1 MATSYQLDS
10 ALGVVDGGV
19 SHPTK
24 RDLGLPRFI
33 DRILHASSRRVRFS
47 VESSLKDHDNFTRH
61 LNSLPSVEH
70 ARFNSWASCYVVV
83 FKSGQSI
90 DAINWLGS
98 LPRRSREIPFVP
110 EPVVVAQ
117 SSSSDVQV
125 SDEDDDRFVPTRIIL
140 PVCSLGLAIAAGPL
154 SLSPLVVGLF
164 IICSA
169 HLSFKRAWDG
179 LKKERKIN
187 VDFLDAL
194 AVLLHSLEGFLLGP
208 AMMITMIEGGEA
220 VRDATQRIAHSS
232 NTDLVSSLQSD
243 VRLLTDDG
251 EVIVSS
257 FDLTPGDRVS
267 FLPGDKIPIDGV
279 IESGE
284 ASLDVVKLTGESVPR
299 ISGPGDEIL
308 AGFIVLE
315 GHIVVTTS
323 AVGDDTRVGQITKMI
338 ESAPVFDT
346 RVGNFAA
353 SVANRFV
360 MPTLVLAGVSLLLS
374 AGNIAQAA
382 SLLMFDLGTGLR
394 VSVPTAIMA
403 ALTRAGSQGL
413 LIRSGRALEQLV
425 DVDVVVFDKTGTLT
439 EGHPSVVKFTV
450 FDNSG
455 QPMDTIPDSRLKELL
470 QLSTSLEQG
479 LNHPIAK
486 AIRDFAEDHQVDVI
500 DCDTW
505 DYRVGRG
512 VVAQV
517 NGQVVLLGNSKL
529 LHDEGIDLLTTP
541 SRPDLDVATPI
552 YLAVDGRLV
561 GIHYA
566 LDRVRP
572 DTPPMIAELHRRGI
586 EAHMLTGDIA
596 SVAHA
601 VAADIGL
608 QPHEVHADALPDQKA
623 ELVQKFTSAGK
634 KVVFVGD
641 GINDSAALAYADVS
655 VSFASGS
662 DLARE
667 TADVV
672 LTNDRVSDL
681 IVAQDL
687 ARHTFALVK
696 QNIGIVG
703 VPNLSALVIGTFLP
717 VSPIAAVFLNNG
729 SCLVAAGNAIRAL
742 GFKAKPLPELT
753 STTTETHTVVSESS
767 DVSELVVKTSSASKS
782 ARVVKESA
790 QSFDLDLAALSKRV
804 GLSYQKISARR
815 KRSDFTAW
823 ISEHDPEGRGWE
835 YSLDHNVYSSVVP
848 AA

>member
-1 MATSYQLDS
+1 MAASVQVS
-10 ALGVVDGGV
+10 QSFESIDGGAFRIEDG
-19 SHPTK
+19 K
-24 RDLGLPRFI
+24 AFKLPKFVERVI
-33 DRILHASSRRVRFS
+33 HASSRRIRFS
-47 VESSLKDHDNFTRH
+47 VDAEFKDFENFQRH
-61 LNSLPSVEH
+61 LQTLPSVENV
-70 ARFNSWASCYVVV
+70 RFNSWAYCFIVV
-83 FKSGQSI
+83 FKSDSAI
-90 DAINWLGS
+90 DISQWMGH
-98 LPRRSREIPFVP
+98 LPHRSKDIPQIP
-110 EPVVVAQ
+110 ELPQVVAA
-117 SSSSDVQV
+117 SSNGSA
-125 SDEDDDRFVPTRIIL
+125 DDDDEEFVPTRVIL
-140 PVCSLGLAIAAGPL
+140 PVCSLGLALLAGPL
-154 SLSPLVVGLF
+154 ALPPLAVGVF
-164 IICSA
+164 IIGAA
-169 HLSFKRAWDG
+169 HLSFRRAWDG
-179 LKKERKIN
+179 LKQEKKIN

-257 FDLTPGDRVS
+257 FDLKSGDRVV

-279 IESGE
+279 IETGE

-299 ISGPGDEIL
+299 MAVPGDEIL

-315 GHIVVTTS
+315 GNIVVTTS

-353 SVANRFV
+353 NIANRFV
-360 MPTLVLAGVSLLLS
+360 MPTLALAGVSLLLS

-382 SLLMFDLGTGLR
+382 SLLMFDLGSGLR

-403 ALTRAGSQGL
+403 ALTRASSQGL

-439 EGHPSVVKFTV
+439 EGHPSVVHLAV
-450 FDNSG
+450 YDQQAEVVES
-455 QPMDTIPDSRLKELL
+455 PSPELRQQL
-470 QLSTSLEQG
+470 LMLSTSLEQG

-486 AIRDFAEDHQVDVI
+486 AIRDLAEEEGIAAV
-500 DCDTW
+500 DCDEW

-512 VVAQV
+512 VVASI
-517 NGQVVLLGNSKL
+517 NGQSILLGNSKL
-529 LHDEGIDLLTTP
+529 LLEEGIEIP
-541 SRPDLDVATPI
+541 SSHGSAELDVATPI
-552 YLAVDGRLV
+552 FLAIDGRLAA
-561 GIHYA
+561 IHYA
-566 LDRVRP
+566 LDRIRP
-572 DTPPMIAELHRRGI
+572 DTCDMIAELHRRGI

-596 SVAHA
+596 PVAHA
-601 VAADIGL
+601 VASQIGL
-608 QPHEVHADALPDQKA
+608 SADEVHADALPDQKA
-623 ELVQKFTSAGK
+623 HLVQDFTSKGK

-672 LTNDRVSDL
+672 LTNDKVSDL

-703 VPNLSALVIGTFLP
+703 VPNLSALVIGTFFP

-742 GFKAKPLPELT
+742 GFKAKPLP
-753 STTTETHTVVSESS
+753 SASESVR
-767 DVSELVVKTSSASKS
+767 DVSPIRADDTVSVEAQADEASVQ
-782 ARVVKESA
+782 A
-790 QSFDLDLAALSKRV
+790 LDLAELSKRV

-815 KRSDFTAW
+815 KRRDFGSW
-823 ISEHDPEGRGWE
+823 IASHDPEGQVWTYCSE
-835 YSLDHNVYSSVVP
+835 SNSYTPV

>member
-1 MATSYQLDS
+1 MAASYQLTSGFDV
-10 ALGVVDGGV
+10 LQGGADEV
-19 SHPTK
+19 SEHAIK
-24 RDLGLPRFI
+24 GLPRFV
-33 DRILHASSRRVRFS
+33 DRILHASKRRLRFS
-47 VESSLKDHDNFTRH
+47 VESNFGDFDNFERH
-61 LNSLPSVEH
+61 LQSLHNV
-70 ARFNSWASCYVVV
+70 ARVRSNRWAHCYIVV
-83 FKSGQSI
+83 FKDDSPLDPLQWMS
-90 DAINWLGS
+90 S
-98 LPRRSREIPFVP
+98 LPQLSKDIPVIP
-110 EPVVVAQ
+110 ESAQ
-117 SSSSDVQV
+117 SPQSSAIEGIGE
-125 SDEDDDRFVPTRIIL
+125 DEEEKFVPTRIIL
-140 PVCSLGLAIAAGPL
+140 PVCSLGLAILAGPL
-154 SLSPLVVGLF
+154 SLPPLAIGAF
-164 IICSA
+164 IIGSA
-169 HLSFKRAWDG
+169 HLSFRRAWSG
-179 LKKERKIN
+179 LKNERKIN

-220 VRDATQRIAHSS
+220 VRDATQRIANSS

-243 VRLLTDDG
+243 VRLITDDG

-299 ISGPGDEIL
+299 MSGPGEEIL

-315 GHIVVTTS
+315 GSLIVTTT

-353 SVANRFV
+353 NIANRFV
-360 MPTLVLAGVSLLLS
+360 MPTLALAGISLLLS
-374 AGNIAQAA
+374 GGNIAQAA

-425 DVDVVVFDKTGTLT
+425 DVDVVIFDKTGTLT
-439 EGHPSVVKFTV
+439 EGHPSVVHFAI
-450 FDNSG
+450 FDTDGTLLETAS
-455 QPMDTIPDSRLKELL
+455 DARRKELL

-486 AIRDFAEDHQVDVI
+486 AIRDSAEQEQVEVI
-500 DCDTW
+500 ECESW

-512 VVAQV
+512 VVASIR
-517 NGQVVLLGNSKL
+517 GQQALLGNSKL
-529 LHDEGIDLLTTP
+529 LLEEGVVIP
-541 SRPDLDVATPI
+541 SIEERPDLAVATPI
-552 YLAVDGRLV
+552 YLAVDGVLV

-572 DTPPMIAELHRRGI
+572 DTPDLIAELHRRGI
-586 EAHMLTGDIA
+586 EAHMLTGDIGT
-596 SVAHA
+596 VAHA
-601 VAADIGL
+601 VAAEIGL
-608 QPHEVHADALPDQKA
+608 KPEEVHSDALPDQKA
-623 ELVQKFTSAGK
+623 ELVQHFTSKGK

-687 ARHTFALVK
+687 ARHTFGLVK

-742 GFKAKPLPELT
+742 GFKAKSLPSAQASSSQE
-753 STTTETHTVVSESS
+753 VVDVGVSESGQE
-767 DVSELVVKTSSASKS
+767 SEQT
-782 ARVVKESA
+782 
-790 QSFDLDLAALSKRV
+790 LDLSALAKRV
-804 GLSYQKISARR
+804 GVSYQKISARR
-815 KRSDFTAW
+815 RRSDFSTW
-823 ISEHDPEGRGWE
+823 ISEHDPDGHAWHYCSDR
-835 YSLDHNVYSSVVP
+835 NAFSVV

>member
-1 MATSYQLDS
+1 MAASYQLDAPS
-10 ALGVVDGGV
+10 AQLNLVDGHAPQ
-19 SHPTK
+19 SNA
-24 RDLGLPRFI
+24 RLPRFI
-33 DRILHASSRRVRFS
+33 DRILHASSRRLRFS
-47 VESSLKDHDNFTRH
+47 VLSTFKDSQNFERLLKTFEDVESVRYN
-61 LNSLPSVEH
+61 N
-70 ARFNSWASCYVVV
+70 WALCYVVTFTSEQRV
-83 FKSGQSI
+83 DIIQ
-90 DAINWLGS
+90 WLS
-98 LPRRSREIPFVP
+98 KLPQRSRDIPILP
-110 EPVVVAQ
+110 EVEKTLAATALENN
-117 SSSSDVQV
+117 S
-125 SDEDDDRFVPTRIIL
+125 EDDDEFVPSRIIL
-140 PVCSLGLAIAAGPL
+140 PVCSLGLAIFSGPL
-154 SLSPLVVGLF
+154 ALPPLAVGAF
-164 IICSA
+164 IIVSA

-179 LKKERKIN
+179 LKNERKIN

-243 VRLLTDDG
+243 VRLITDEG
-251 EVIVSS
+251 EKIVSS
-257 FDLTPGDRVS
+257 FDLNSGDRVI

-299 ISGPGDEIL
+299 HSSQGDEIL

-315 GHIVVTTS
+315 GNITVAVT
-323 AVGDDTRVGQITKMI
+323 AVGDETRVGQITKMI

-353 SVANRFV
+353 NIANRFV
-360 MPTLVLAGVSLLLS
+360 LPTLALAGISLLLS

-439 EGHPSVVKFTV
+439 EGHPSIVHLSV
-450 FDNSG
+450 FDDQGSLVEEPT
-455 QPMDTIPDSRLKELL
+455 QEQIHHLL

-486 AIRDFAEDHQVDVI
+486 AIRDFAEQNDAHVI

-512 VVAQV
+512 VCATV
-517 NGQVVLLGNSKL
+517 NGKQILLGNSKL
-529 LHDEGIDLLTTP
+529 LQEEAVTIPDVEHDPSLL
-541 SRPDLDVATPI
+541 VATPI
-552 YLAVDGRLV
+552 YLAVDGRLFA
-561 GIHYA
+561 IHHA
-566 LDRVRP
+566 LDQIRP
-572 DTPPMIAELHRRGI
+572 DTRDMIAELHRRGI
-586 EAHMLTGDIA
+586 EAHMLTGDI
-596 SVAHA
+596 SLVAHA
-601 VAADIGL
+601 VAQQIGL
-608 QPHEVHADALPDQKA
+608 RPEEVHSDALPDQKA
-623 ELVQKFTSAGK
+623 ELVQHFTSKGK

-667 TADVV
+667 TADIV

-742 GFKAKPLPELT
+742 GFKAKELPPAPI
-753 STTTETHTVVSESS
+753 SS
-767 DVSELVVKTSSASKS
+767 DVTSTSQPVEASQDQPKSVNTSDQPSTVMENGSLDEVLNLSA
-782 ARVVKESA
+782 
-790 QSFDLDLAALSKRV
+790 LAKRV
-804 GLSYQKISARR
+804 GISYQKIAARR
-815 KRSDFTAW
+815 RRSDFSSW
-823 ISEHDPEGRGWE
+823 ISQHDPDGHQWIYCSDRNAFCA
-835 YSLDHNVYSSVVP
+835 SAS
-848 AA
+848 

>member
-1 MATSYQLDS
+1 MAASYQLTSGFDV
-10 ALGVVDGGV
+10 LEGGAGEV
-19 SHPTK
+19 SGHAIK
-24 RDLGLPRFI
+24 GLPRFV
-33 DRILHASSRRVRFS
+33 DRILHASKRRLRFS
-47 VESSLKDHDNFTRH
+47 VESNFGDFDNFERH
-61 LNSLPSVEH
+61 LQSLQNV
-70 ARFNSWASCYVVV
+70 ARVRSNRWAHCYIVV
-83 FKSGQSI
+83 FKDDSPLDPLQWMS
-90 DAINWLGS
+90 S
-98 LPRRSREIPFVP
+98 LPQISKDIPVIP
-110 EPVVVAQ
+110 ESAQ
-117 SSSSDVQV
+117 SPQSSAIEGIGE
-125 SDEDDDRFVPTRIIL
+125 DEEEKFVPTRIIL
-140 PVCSLGLAIAAGPL
+140 PVCSLGLAILAGPL
-154 SLSPLVVGLF
+154 SLPPLAIGAF
-164 IICSA
+164 IIGSA
-169 HLSFKRAWDG
+169 HLSFRRAWSG
-179 LKKERKIN
+179 LKNERKIN

-220 VRDATQRIAHSS
+220 VRDATQRIANSS

-243 VRLLTDDG
+243 VRLITDDG

-257 FDLTPGDRVS
+257 FDLSPGDRVS

-299 ISGPGDEIL
+299 MSGPGEEIL

-315 GHIVVTTS
+315 GSLIVTTT

-353 SVANRFV
+353 NIANRFV
-360 MPTLVLAGVSLLLS
+360 MPTLALAGISLLLS
-374 AGNIAQAA
+374 GGNIAQAA

-425 DVDVVVFDKTGTLT
+425 DVDVVIFDKTGTLT
-439 EGHPSVVKFTV
+439 EGHPSVVHFAI
-450 FDNSG
+450 FDTDGS
-455 QPMDTIPDSRLKELL
+455 PLETASDARRKELL

-486 AIRDFAEDHQVDVI
+486 AIRDSAEQEQVEVI
-500 DCDTW
+500 ECESW

-512 VVAQV
+512 VVASIR
-517 NGQVVLLGNSKL
+517 GQQALLGNSKL
-529 LHDEGIDLLTTP
+529 LLEEGVVIP
-541 SRPDLDVATPI
+541 SIEERPDLAVATPI
-552 YLAVDGRLV
+552 YLAVDGVLV

-572 DTPPMIAELHRRGI
+572 DTPDLIAELHRRGI
-586 EAHMLTGDIA
+586 EAHMLTGDIGT
-596 SVAHA
+596 VAHA
-601 VAADIGL
+601 VAAEIGL
-608 QPHEVHADALPDQKA
+608 KPEEVHSDALPDQKA
-623 ELVQKFTSAGK
+623 ELVQHFTSKGK

-687 ARHTFALVK
+687 ARHTFGLVK

-742 GFKAKPLPELT
+742 GFKAKSLPSAQASASQE
-753 STTTETHTVVSESS
+753 VVDVGVSESGHE
-767 DVSELVVKTSSASKS
+767 SEQTLGLSA
-782 ARVVKESA
+782 
-790 QSFDLDLAALSKRV
+790 LAKRV
-804 GLSYQKISARR
+804 GVSYQKISARR
-815 KRSDFTAW
+815 RRSDFSTW
-823 ISEHDPEGRGWE
+823 ISEHDPDGHAWHYCSDR
-835 YSLDHNVYSSVVP
+835 NAFSVV

>member
-1 MATSYQLDS
+1 MATSYQLPSD
-10 ALGVVDGGV
+10 LEVLEGGV
-19 SHPTK
+19 SASNGHPK
-24 RDLGLPRFI
+24 KGLPRFV
-33 DRILHASSRRVRFS
+33 DRVLHASKRRLRFS
-47 VESSLKDHDNFTRH
+47 VESDFEDFDNFERH
-61 LNSLPSVEH
+61 LHSLPSVLH
-70 ARFNSWASCYVVV
+70 VRSNKWACCYVIV
-83 FKSGQSI
+83 FKEDSATDPLQ
-90 DAINWLGS
+90 WLLS
-98 LPRRSREIPFVP
+98 LPQLTSDIPFVP
-110 EPVVVAQ
+110 EAIK
-117 SSSSDVQV
+117 SSSS
-125 SDEDDDRFVPTRIIL
+125 SSTIEGIGEDDDEKFVPTRIIL
-140 PVCSLGLAIAAGPL
+140 PVCSLGLAILAGPL
-154 SLSPLVVGLF
+154 SLPPLAIGVF
-164 IICSA
+164 IIGSA
-169 HLSFKRAWDG
+169 HLSFRRAWSG
-179 LKKERKIN
+179 LKHEKKIN

-243 VRLLTDDG
+243 VRLITDEG

-257 FDLTPGDRVS
+257 FDLSPGDRVS

-279 IESGE
+279 IDSGE

-315 GHIVVTTS
+315 GNLVVTTT

-353 SVANRFV
+353 NIANRFV
-360 MPTLVLAGVSLLLS
+360 LPTLALAGVSLLLS

-403 ALTRAGSQGL
+403 ALARASSQGL

-425 DVDVVVFDKTGTLT
+425 DVDVVIFDKTGTLT
-439 EGHPSVVKFTV
+439 EGHPSVVHFAIFDTEGRPIQTV
-450 FDNSG
+450 SDA
-455 QPMDTIPDSRLKELL
+455 RRKELL

-486 AIRDFAEDHQVDVI
+486 AIRDSAEREEIDVI
-500 DCDTW
+500 PCDAW

-512 VVAQV
+512 VVASV
-517 NGQVVLLGNSKL
+517 NGQQALLGNSKL
-529 LHDEGIDLLTTP
+529 LLEEGVEIP
-541 SRPDLDVATPI
+541 SIEERPDLAVATPI
-552 YLAVDGRLV
+552 YLAVDGVLV
-561 GIHYA
+561 AIHYA

-572 DTPPMIAELHRRGI
+572 DTPDLIAELHRRGI
-586 EAHMLTGDIA
+586 EAHMLTGDIGT
-596 SVAHA
+596 VAHA
-601 VAADIGL
+601 VAEEIGL
-608 QPHEVHADALPDQKA
+608 KPEEVHSDALPDQKA
-623 ELVQKFTSAGK
+623 ELVQQFTSQGK

-703 VPNLSALVIGTFLP
+703 VPNLSALLIGTFLP

-742 GFKAKPLPELT
+742 GFKAKALPSAKT
-753 STTTETHTVVSESS
+753 STRRDLVDVVASESDPDS
-767 DVSELVVKTSSASKS
+767 QPIL
-782 ARVVKESA
+782 
-790 QSFDLDLAALSKRV
+790 DLDLSGLAKRV
-804 GLSYQKISARR
+804 GVSYQKISARR
-815 KRSDFTAW
+815 RRSDFSDW
-823 ISEHDPEGRGWE
+823 IAEHDPDGHAWQYCSKRK
-835 YSLDHNVYSSVVP
+835 SFSVI

>member
-1 MATSYQLDS
+1 MAASYQLTSGFDV
-10 ALGVVDGGV
+10 LEGGAGEV
-19 SHPTK
+19 SGHAIK
-24 RDLGLPRFI
+24 GLPRFV
-33 DRILHASSRRVRFS
+33 DRILHASKRRLRFS
-47 VESSLKDHDNFTRH
+47 VESNFGDFDNFERH
-61 LNSLPSVEH
+61 LQSLQNV
-70 ARFNSWASCYVVV
+70 ARVRSNRWAHCYIVV
-83 FKSGQSI
+83 FKDDSPLDPLQWMS
-90 DAINWLGS
+90 S
-98 LPRRSREIPFVP
+98 LPQISKDIPVIP
-110 EPVVVAQ
+110 ESAQ
-117 SSSSDVQV
+117 SPQSSAIEGIGE
-125 SDEDDDRFVPTRIIL
+125 DEEEKFVPTRIIL
-140 PVCSLGLAIAAGPL
+140 PVCSLGLAILAGPL
-154 SLSPLVVGLF
+154 SLPPLAIGAF
-164 IICSA
+164 IIGSA
-169 HLSFKRAWDG
+169 HLSFRRAWSG
-179 LKKERKIN
+179 LKNERKIN

-220 VRDATQRIAHSS
+220 VRDATQRIANSS

-243 VRLLTDDG
+243 VRLITDDG

-257 FDLTPGDRVS
+257 FDLSPGDRVS

-299 ISGPGDEIL
+299 MSGPGEEIL

-315 GHIVVTTS
+315 GSLIVTTT

-353 SVANRFV
+353 NIANRFV
-360 MPTLVLAGVSLLLS
+360 MPTLALAGISLLLS
-374 AGNIAQAA
+374 GGNIAQAA

-425 DVDVVVFDKTGTLT
+425 DVDVVIFDKTGTLT
-439 EGHPSVVKFTV
+439 EGHPSVVHFAI
-450 FDNSG
+450 FDTDGS
-455 QPMDTIPDSRLKELL
+455 PLETASDARRKELL

-486 AIRDFAEDHQVDVI
+486 AIRDSAEQEQVEVI
-500 DCDTW
+500 ECESW

-512 VVAQV
+512 VVASIR
-517 NGQVVLLGNSKL
+517 GQQALLGNSKL
-529 LHDEGIDLLTTP
+529 LLEEGVVIP
-541 SRPDLDVATPI
+541 SIEERPDLAVATPI
-552 YLAVDGRLV
+552 YLAVDGVLV

-572 DTPPMIAELHRRGI
+572 DTPDLIAELHRRGI
-586 EAHMLTGDIA
+586 EAHMLTGDIGT
-596 SVAHA
+596 VAHA
-601 VAADIGL
+601 VAAEIGL
-608 QPHEVHADALPDQKA
+608 KPEEVHSDALPDQKA
-623 ELVQKFTSAGK
+623 ELVQHFTSKGK

-687 ARHTFALVK
+687 ARHTFGLVK

-742 GFKAKPLPELT
+742 GFKAKSLPSAQASASQE
-753 STTTETHTVVSESS
+753 VVDVGVSESGHE
-767 DVSELVVKTSSASKS
+767 SEQT
-782 ARVVKESA
+782 
-790 QSFDLDLAALSKRV
+790 LDLSALAKRV
-804 GLSYQKISARR
+804 GVSYQKISARR
-815 KRSDFTAW
+815 RRSDFSTW
-823 ISEHDPEGRGWE
+823 ISEHDPDGHAWHYCSDR
-835 YSLDHNVYSSVVP
+835 NAFSVV

>member
-1 MATSYQLDS
+1 MAASYQLTSGFD
-10 ALGVVDGGV
+10 LLEGGADQV
-19 SHPTK
+19 SMHET
-24 RDLGLPRFI
+24 RGLPRFV
-33 DRILHASSRRVRFS
+33 DRILHASKRRLRFS
-47 VESSLKDHDNFTRH
+47 VESNFGDFDNFERH
-61 LNSLPSVEH
+61 LQSFQNVE
-70 ARFNSWASCYVVV
+70 RVRSNRWAHCYIVV
-83 FKSGQSI
+83 FKDNSPLDPLQ
-90 DAINWLGS
+90 WLS
-98 LPRRSREIPFVP
+98 TLPQLSKDIPVIP
-110 EPVVVAQ
+110 EAAQ
-117 SSSSDVQV
+117 SSPSSTIEGIGE
-125 SDEDDDRFVPTRIIL
+125 DEEEKFVPTRIIL
-140 PVCSLGLAIAAGPL
+140 PVCSLGLAILAGPL
-154 SLSPLVVGLF
+154 SLPPLAIGAF
-164 IICSA
+164 IIGSA
-169 HLSFKRAWDG
+169 HLSFRRAWSG
-179 LKKERKIN
+179 LKNERKIN

-220 VRDATQRIAHSS
+220 VRDATQRIANSS

-243 VRLLTDDG
+243 VRLITDNG

-257 FDLTPGDRVS
+257 FDLSPGDRVS

-299 ISGPGDEIL
+299 MSRPGEEIL

-315 GHIVVTTS
+315 GSLIVTTT

-353 SVANRFV
+353 NIANRFV
-360 MPTLVLAGVSLLLS
+360 MPTLALAGISLLLS
-374 AGNIAQAA
+374 GGNIAQAA

-425 DVDVVVFDKTGTLT
+425 DVDVVIFDKTGTLT
-439 EGHPSVVKFTV
+439 EGHPSIVHLAI
-450 FDNSG
+450 FDTDGS
-455 QPMDTIPDSRLKELL
+455 PIETASDSRRKELL

-486 AIRDFAEDHQVDVI
+486 AIRDSAEQEQVEVI
-500 DCDTW
+500 ECESW

-512 VVAQV
+512 VVASIR
-517 NGQVVLLGNSKL
+517 GQQALLGNSKL
-529 LHDEGIDLLTTP
+529 LIEEGVVIP
-541 SRPDLDVATPI
+541 SIEERPDLAVATPI
-552 YLAVDGRLV
+552 YLAVDGVLV

-566 LDRVRP
+566 LDRVRS
-572 DTPPMIAELHRRGI
+572 DTPDLIAELHRRGI
-586 EAHMLTGDIA
+586 EAHMLTGDIGT
-596 SVAHA
+596 VAHA

-608 QPHEVHADALPDQKA
+608 KPEEVHSDALPDQKA
-623 ELVQKFTSAGK
+623 ELVQHFTSKGK

-687 ARHTFALVK
+687 ARHTFGLVK

-742 GFKAKPLPELT
+742 GFRAKHLPSAQATASQE
-753 STTTETHTVVSESS
+753 VVDVGLSESGHES
-767 DVSELVVKTSSASKS
+767 DQT
-782 ARVVKESA
+782 
-790 QSFDLDLAALSKRV
+790 LDLSALAKRV
-804 GLSYQKISARR
+804 GVSYQKISARR
-815 KRSDFTAW
+815 RRSDFSAW
-823 ISEHDPEGRGWE
+823 ISEHDPDGHAWHYCSDR
-835 YSLDHNVYSSVVP
+835 NTFSVV

>member
-19 SHPTK
+19 SASSN

-33 DRILHASSRRVRFS
+33 DRILHASSRRIRFS

-61 LNSLPSVEH
+61 LNSLSSVEK

-83 FKSGQSI
+83 FKTGQSV
-90 DAINWLGS
+90 DAIDWLAS

-110 EPVVVAQ
+110 EPVAVPNA
-117 SSSSDVQV
+117 SSTDVQV
-125 SDEDDDRFVPTRIIL
+125 ADEDDDKFVPTRIIL

-154 SLSPLVVGLF
+154 SLPPLAIGLF
-164 IICSA
+164 IIGSA
-169 HLSFKRAWDG
+169 HLSFRRAWDG

-243 VRLLTDDG
+243 VRLLTEDG

-257 FDLTPGDRVS
+257 FDLNPGDRVS

-279 IESGE
+279 IETGE

-299 ISGPGDEIL
+299 MSGPGDEIL

-315 GHIVVTTS
+315 GNIVVTTS

-360 MPTLVLAGVSLLLS
+360 MPTLILAGVSLLLS

-439 EGHPSVVKFTV
+439 EGHPSIVEFTV
-450 FDNSG
+450 FDQTGS
-455 QPMDTIPDSRLKELL
+455 PLDTVSPDHFRHLL

-486 AIRDFAEDHQVDVI
+486 AIRDFAAEQEVEVI
-500 DCDTW
+500 DCESW

-512 VVAQV
+512 VVATV
-517 NGQVVLLGNSKL
+517 NGETVLLGNSKL
-529 LHDEGIDLLTTP
+529 LHDEGVEIWSVDSKP
-541 SRPDLDVATPI
+541 ELDVATPI
-552 YLAVDGRLV
+552 YLAVDGLLV

-623 ELVQKFTSAGK
+623 ELVQQFTAAGK

-703 VPNLSALVIGTFLP
+703 VPNLSALLIGTFLP

-742 GFKAKPLPELT
+742 GFKAKPLPELPV
-753 STTTETHTVVSESS
+753 SAPESDSVETEASVVPKSIVAPISES
-767 DVSELVVKTSSASKS
+767 KPIK
-782 ARVVKESA
+782 VVKES
-790 QSFDLDLAALSKRV
+790 SPSIHLDLAGLSKRV

-823 ISEHDPEGRGWE
+823 ISEHDPDGQGWE
-835 YSLDHNVYSSVVP
+835 YSHDRNVYSAVAPV
-848 AA
+848 

>member
-1 MATSYQLDS
+1 MAASYQINATTTGFDVIDGAARSS
-10 ALGVVDGGV
+10 AKR
-19 SHPTK
+19 HPAS
-24 RDLGLPRFI
+24 LPRFI
-33 DRILHASSRRVRFS
+33 DRILHASSRRLRFS
-47 VESSLKDHDNFTRH
+47 VVDGFGDPDNFERH
-61 LNSLPSVEH
+61 LNSLDGVHSV
-70 ARFNSWASCYVVV
+70 RFNSWASCFAVTFSDRHHV
-83 FKSGQSI
+83 
-90 DAINWLGS
+90 DALQWLSS
-98 LPRRSREIPFVP
+98 LP
-110 EPVVVAQ
+110 Q
-117 SSSSDVQV
+117 SSHDIPLIPVKDTHQSQGQLVEV
-125 SDEDDDRFVPTRIIL
+125 SDDDEEEFVPTRIIL
-140 PVCSLGLAIAAGPL
+140 PVCSLALALLSGPL
-154 SLSPLVVGLF
+154 ALPPLAVGGF
-164 IICSA
+164 IIVSA

-179 LKKERKIN
+179 LKKEKKIN

-232 NTDLVSSLQSD
+232 NTDLISSLQSD
-243 VRLLTDDG
+243 VRLLTDQG

-257 FDLTPGDRVS
+257 FDLSAGDRVV

-299 ISGPGDEIL
+299 HSGPGDEIL

-315 GHIVVTTS
+315 GNIIVETS

-338 ESAPVFDT
+338 EAAPVFDT

-353 SVANRFV
+353 NIANRFV
-360 MPTLVLAGVSLLLS
+360 MPTLALAGISLLLS

-425 DVDVVVFDKTGTLT
+425 DIDVVVFDKTGTLT
-439 EGHPSVVKFTV
+439 EGHPSIVHLSV
-450 FDNSG
+450 FDESG
-455 QPMDTIPDSRLKELL
+455 SLLDSPTDEQKNYLL

-486 AIRDFAEDHQVDVI
+486 AIRDFAEQEDVPVI
-500 DCDTW
+500 DCESW

-512 VVAQV
+512 VCATV
-517 NGQVVLLGNSKL
+517 NGQTVLLGNSKL
-529 LHDEGIDLLTTP
+529 LSEENVEIP
-541 SRPDLDVATPI
+541 SFDVDPKLRVATPI
-552 YLAVDGRLV
+552 YLSVNGRLAS
-561 GIHYA
+561 ILYA
-566 LDRVRP
+566 LDQVRS
-572 DTPPMIAELHRRGI
+572 DTPDMIAELHRRGI

-596 SVAHA
+596 TVAHA
-601 VAADIGL
+601 VAQDIGL
-608 QPHEVHADALPDQKA
+608 KPEEVHADALPDQKA
-623 ELVQKFTSAGK
+623 ELVQQFTSQGK

-667 TADVV
+667 TADIV

-696 QNIGIVG
+696 QNIAIVG

-742 GFKAKPLPELT
+742 GFQARELPSKDLV
-753 STTTETHTVVSESS
+753 TEPSVTKSS
-767 DVSELVVKTSSASKS
+767 HVEPPVTKQQPVAS
-782 ARVVKESA
+782 
-790 QSFDLDLAALSKRV
+790 DLDHTHESKISSLPLKVTELSKRV
-804 GLSYQKISARR
+804 GVSYQKISARR
-815 KRSDFTAW
+815 RRDDFSSW
-823 ISEHDPEGRGWE
+823 IAEHDPEGIQWT
-835 YSLDHNVYSSVVP
+835 YCKDSNLYNVMV
-848 AA
+848 A

>member
-1 MATSYQLDS
+1 MAASYQLTSGFDV
-10 ALGVVDGGV
+10 LEGGADAV
-19 SHPTK
+19 SGHANK
-24 RDLGLPRFI
+24 GLPSFV
-33 DRILHASSRRVRFS
+33 DRILHASKRRLRFS
-47 VESSLKDHDNFTRH
+47 VESDFGDFDNFERH
-61 LNSLPSVEH
+61 LQSLQNV
-70 ARFNSWASCYVVV
+70 ARVRSNKWAHCYIVV
-83 FKSGQSI
+83 FKEDSNF
-90 DAINWLGS
+90 DPLKWLS
-98 LPRRSREIPFVP
+98 ALPQLSKDIPVIPEIPH
-110 EPVVVAQ
+110 
-117 SSSSDVQV
+117 SSSSSSIDGIGE
-125 SDEDDDRFVPTRIIL
+125 DEEEKFVPTRIIL
-140 PVCSLGLAIAAGPL
+140 PVCSLGLAILAGPL
-154 SLSPLVVGLF
+154 SLPPLAIGAF
-164 IICSA
+164 IIGSA
-169 HLSFKRAWDG
+169 HLSFRRAWSG
-179 LKKERKIN
+179 LKNERKIN

-220 VRDATQRIAHSS
+220 VRDATQRIANSS

-243 VRLLTDDG
+243 VRLITDDG

-257 FDLTPGDRVS
+257 FDLSPGDRVS

-279 IESGE
+279 IETGE

-299 ISGPGDEIL
+299 MSGPGDEIL

-315 GHIVVTTS
+315 GSLIVTTT

-353 SVANRFV
+353 NIANRFV
-360 MPTLVLAGVSLLLS
+360 MPTLALAGISLLLS
-374 AGNIAQAA
+374 GGNIAQAA

-425 DVDVVVFDKTGTLT
+425 DVDIVIFDKTGTLT
-439 EGHPSVVKFTV
+439 EGHPSIVHFAIFDSDGSLSKTV
-450 FDNSG
+450 TDARRRE
-455 QPMDTIPDSRLKELL
+455 RLR
-470 QLSTSLEQG
+470 LSTSLEQG

-486 AIRDFAEDHQVDVI
+486 AIRDSAEQEQI
-500 DCDTW
+500 DAIECETW

-512 VVAQV
+512 VVARI
-517 NGQVVLLGNSKL
+517 NGQQALLGNSKL
-529 LHDEGIDLLTTP
+529 LLEEGVVIPSIDE
-541 SRPDLDVATPI
+541 RPDLAVATPI
-552 YLAVDGRLV
+552 YLAVDGVLV

-572 DTPPMIAELHRRGI
+572 DTPDLIAELHRRGI
-586 EAHMLTGDIA
+586 EAHMLTGDIGT
-596 SVAHA
+596 VAHA
-601 VAADIGL
+601 VAVDIGL
-608 QPHEVHADALPDQKA
+608 KPEEVHSDALPDQKA
-623 ELVQKFTSAGK
+623 ELVQHFTSKGK

-687 ARHTFALVK
+687 ARHTFGLVK

-729 SCLVAAGNAIRAL
+729 SCLLAAGNAIRAL
-742 GFKAKPLPELT
+742 GFKAKSLP
-753 STTTETHTVVSESS
+753 STQSPDSQEVVDIGVSESV
-767 DVSELVVKTSSASKS
+767 DQSEQTLNLSG
-782 ARVVKESA
+782 
-790 QSFDLDLAALSKRV
+790 LAKRV
-804 GLSYQKISARR
+804 GVSYQKISARR
-815 KRSDFTAW
+815 SRSDFSTW
-823 ISEHDPEGRGWE
+823 ISEHDPDGHAWHYCSE
-835 YSLDHNVYSSVVP
+835 SNAFSVV

>member
-1 MATSYQLDS
+1 MVTSLQLDS
-10 ALGVVDGGV
+10 AFGVVDGGV
-19 SHPTK
+19 SQSRS
-24 RDLGLPRFI
+24 RDSALPRFV
-33 DRILHASSRRVRFS
+33 DKILHASKRRLRFS
-47 VESSLKDHDNFTRH
+47 VESGFKDPDNFTRH
-61 LNSLPSVEH
+61 ILSLAGVEQV
-70 ARFNSWASCYVVV
+70 RFNTWASCYVVV
-83 FKSGQSI
+83 FSRGQSV
-90 DAINWLGS
+90 DALQWLS
-98 LPRRSREIPFVP
+98 ALPRRAREIPFVP
-110 EPVVVAQ
+110 EVELIDSKSSVAGP
-117 SSSSDVQV
+117 SSDEE
-125 SDEDDDRFVPTRIIL
+125 DEKFVPTRIIL

-154 SLSPLVVGLF
+154 SLPPLAVGVF
-164 IICSA
+164 IIGAA
-169 HLSFKRAWDG
+169 HLSFRRAWEG
-179 LKKERKIN
+179 LSKERKIN

-243 VRLLTDDG
+243 VRLLTEDG
-251 EVIVSS
+251 EKIVSS
-257 FDLTPGDRVS
+257 FDLTSGDRVS

-299 ISGPGDEIL
+299 MSGPGDEVL

-315 GHIVVTTS
+315 GNIIVETS
-323 AVGDDTRVGQITKMI
+323 AVGDETRVGQITKMI

-353 SVANRFV
+353 NIANRFV
-360 MPTLVLAGVSLLLS
+360 LPTLALAGVSLLLS

-403 ALTRAGSQGL
+403 ALARAGSQGL

-425 DVDVVVFDKTGTLT
+425 DFDVVVFDKTGTLT
-439 EGHPSVVKFTV
+439 EGHPSVVEFTI
-450 FDNSG
+450 FDQTGSILDNPS
-455 QPMDTIPDSRLKELL
+455 TEYISHLL

-486 AIRDFAEDHQVDVI
+486 AIRDFCDGQDVDVI
-500 DCDTW
+500 DCESW
-505 DYRVGRG
+505 DYRVGHG
-512 VVAQV
+512 VVATV
-517 NGQVVLLGNSKL
+517 NGQRVLLGNSKL
-529 LHDEGIDLLTTP
+529 LEAEGVEIWSFESKPELN
-541 SRPDLDVATPI
+541 VATPV
-552 YLAVDGRLV
+552 YLAIDGLLV

-566 LDRVRP
+566 LDRVRS
-572 DTPPMIAELHRRGI
+572 DTPAMIAELHRRGI
-586 EAHMLTGDIA
+586 EAHMLTGDI
-596 SVAHA
+596 STVAHA
-601 VAADIGL
+601 VAAEIGL
-608 QPHEVHADALPDQKA
+608 QPHEVHSDALPDQKA
-623 ELVQKFTSAGK
+623 ELVMKLKAADK

-667 TADVV
+667 TAEVV

-703 VPNLSALVIGTFLP
+703 VPNLSALLIGTFLP

-742 GFKAKPLPELT
+742 GFKAKPLPVIEKSPSSTSSESVVSDT
-753 STTTETHTVVSESS
+753 STVLDLPTETKS
-767 DVSELVVKTSSASKS
+767 DKTSSIPT
-782 ARVVKESA
+782 
-790 QSFDLDLAALSKRV
+790 QLDLAALSQRV

-815 KRSDFTAW
+815 RRSDFIDW
-823 ISEHDPEGRGWE
+823 ISAHDPDGHGWE
-835 YSLDHNVYSSVVP
+835 YSKDNNSYSMVV

>member
-1 MATSYQLDS
+1 MTTSFQLDS
-10 ALGVVDGGV
+10 GFGIVDGGASTQTSREYV
-19 SHPTK
+19 
-24 RDLGLPRFI
+24 LPRFI
-33 DRILHASSRRVRFS
+33 DRILHASSRRLRFS
-47 VESSLKDHDNFTRH
+47 VESGFKDPDNFTRH
-61 LNSLPSVEH
+61 IKSFASVEQV
-70 ARFNSWASCYVVV
+70 RFNSWASCFVVV
-83 FKSGQSI
+83 FKTGQSV
-90 DAINWLGS
+90 DSLQWLS
-98 LPRRSREIPFVP
+98 ALPRRAREIPFVP
-110 EPVVVAQ
+110 EVALIDATA
-117 SSSSDVQV
+117 SSNEQFAEEE
-125 SDEDDDRFVPTRIIL
+125 DEKFVPTRIIL

-154 SLSPLVVGLF
+154 SLPPLAVGVF
-164 IICSA
+164 IIGAA
-169 HLSFKRAWDG
+169 HLSFKRAWEG

-220 VRDATQRIAHSS
+220 VRDATQRIANSS

-251 EVIVSS
+251 EKIVSS
-257 FDLTPGDRVS
+257 FDLNPGDRVS

-299 ISGPGDEIL
+299 MSGPGEEIL

-315 GHIVVTTS
+315 GHIIVTTS
-323 AVGDDTRVGQITKMI
+323 AVGNDTRVGQITKMI

-353 SVANRFV
+353 NIANRFV
-360 MPTLVLAGVSLLLS
+360 IPTLVLAGVSLMLS

-413 LIRSGRALEQLV
+413 LIRCGRAVVQLG
-425 DVDVVVFDKTGTLT
+425 DVVVVVFAIPGTLT
-439 EGHPSVVKFTV
+439 EGHPSVVEFTI
-450 FDNSG
+450 FDQTGS
-455 QPMDTIPDSRLKELL
+455 PVEAVAPDRIRHLL

-486 AIRDFAEDHQVDVI
+486 AIRDFAAEQDVEVI
-500 DCDTW
+500 DCESW

-512 VVAQV
+512 VVATV
-517 NGQVVLLGNSKL
+517 KGQTVLLGNSKL
-529 LHDEGIDLLTTP
+529 LHEEGVEIWSVDSNP
-541 SRPDLDVATPI
+541 ELDVATPI
-552 YLAVDGRLV
+552 YLAVDGLLV

-572 DTPPMIAELHRRGI
+572 DTPAMIAELHRRGI
-586 EAHMLTGDIA
+586 EAHMLTGDIS

-608 QPHEVHADALPDQKA
+608 KRHEVHSDALPDQKA
-623 ELVQKFTSAGK
+623 ELVQKFTAEGK

-667 TADVV
+667 TADIV
-672 LTNDRVSDL
+672 LTNDRVSDV

-703 VPNLSALVIGTFLP
+703 VPNLSALLIGTFLP
-717 VSPIAAVFLNNG
+717 VNPIAAVFLNNG

-742 GFKAKPLPELT
+742 GFKAKELPEVDASSVEVLV
-753 STTTETHTVVSESS
+753 EPILSEASEVTPITKSS
-767 DVSELVVKTSSASKS
+767 IDDKTPTPSI
-782 ARVVKESA
+782 
-790 QSFDLDLAALSKRV
+790 QLDLSALSSRV

-815 KRSDFTAW
+815 RRSDFIDW
-823 ISEHDPEGRGWE
+823 ISAHDPEGYGWE
-835 YSLDHNVYSSVVP
+835 YSKDRNNYSMV
-848 AA
+848 AANS

>member
-1 MATSYQLDS
+1 MNGNAI
-10 ALGVVDGGV
+10 
-19 SHPTK
+19 
-24 RDLGLPRFI
+24 RGLPRFV
-33 DRILHASSRRVRFS
+33 DRILHASKRRLRFS
-47 VESSLKDHDNFTRH
+47 VESDFSDFDNFERH
-61 LNSLPSVEH
+61 LQSLQNV
-70 ARFNSWASCYVVV
+70 ARVRSNRWAHCYIVV
-83 FKSGQSI
+83 FKEDSI
-90 DAINWLGS
+90 FDALHWLS
-98 LPRRSREIPFVP
+98 ALPQLSKDIPVVP
-110 EPVVVAQ
+110 EEAP
-117 SSSSDVQV
+117 SSSS
-125 SDEDDDRFVPTRIIL
+125 SSIEGIGEDEEEKFVPTRIIL
-140 PVCSLGLAIAAGPL
+140 PVCSLGLAILAGPL
-154 SLSPLVVGLF
+154 SLPPLAIGAF
-164 IICSA
+164 IIGSA
-169 HLSFKRAWDG
+169 HLSFRRAWSG
-179 LKKERKIN
+179 LKNERKIN

-220 VRDATQRIAHSS
+220 VRDATQRIANSS
-232 NTDLVSSLQSD
+232 NTDLVSGLQSD
-243 VRLLTDDG
+243 VRLMTDDG

-257 FDLTPGDRVS
+257 FDLSPGDRVS

-279 IESGE
+279 VETGE

-299 ISGPGDEIL
+299 MSGPGDEIL

-315 GHIVVTTS
+315 GSLIVTTT

-353 SVANRFV
+353 NIANRFV
-360 MPTLVLAGVSLLLS
+360 MPTLALAGISLLIS
-374 AGNIAQAA
+374 GGNIAQAA

-425 DVDVVVFDKTGTLT
+425 EVDVVIFDKTGTLT
-439 EGHPSVVKFTV
+439 EGHPSVVHFAI
-450 FDNSG
+450 FDTNGRPIETAS
-455 QPMDTIPDSRLKELL
+455 DARRKELL

-486 AIRDFAEDHQVDVI
+486 AIRDSAEQEQVEVI
-500 DCDTW
+500 ECESW
-505 DYRVGRG
+505 EYKVGRG
-512 VVAQV
+512 VVASIK
-517 NGQVVLLGNSKL
+517 GQQALLGNSRL
-529 LHDEGIDLLTTP
+529 LLEEGVVIP
-541 SRPDLDVATPI
+541 SIVERPDLAVATPI
-552 YLAVDGRLV
+552 YLAVDGVLV

-572 DTPPMIAELHRRGI
+572 DTPELITELHRRGI
-586 EAHMLTGDIA
+586 EAHMLTGDIGK
-596 SVAHA
+596 VAHA
-601 VAADIGL
+601 VAAEIGL
-608 QPHEVHADALPDQKA
+608 KPDEVHSDALPDQKA
-623 ELVQKFTSAGK
+623 ELVQHFTSKAK

-687 ARHTFALVK
+687 ARHTFGLVK

-703 VPNLSALVIGTFLP
+703 VPNLSALLIGTFLP

-742 GFKAKPLPELT
+742 GFKAKPLP
-753 STTTETHTVVSESS
+753 
-767 DVSELVVKTSSASKS
+767 
-782 ARVVKESA
+782 SA
-790 QSFDLDLAALSKRV
+790 QSSAPEDVVDVGVSKSVNESGQSLDLSGLAKRV
-804 GLSYQKISARR
+804 GMSYQKISARR
-815 KRSDFTAW
+815 RRSDFSSW
-823 ISEHDPEGRGWE
+823 ISEHDPDGHAWQYCSKR
-835 YSLDHNVYSSVVP
+835 NAFSVV

>member
-1 MATSYQLDS
+1 MAASYQ
-10 ALGVVDGGV
+10 VDKTIGFDVIDGSGGPGAQAG
-19 SHPTK
+19 SP
-24 RDLGLPRFI
+24 RLPRFI
-33 DRILHASSRRVRFS
+33 DRILHASTKRLRFS
-47 VESSLKDHDNFTRH
+47 VSPEFSDPENFERHLKTLKDVEDVRFNRWACCFVVVFTKQRKVDALQW
-61 LNSLPSVEH
+61 LNSLPQ
-70 ARFNSWASCYVVV
+70 NSSD
-83 FKSGQSI
+83 I
-90 DAINWLGS
+90 PL
-98 LPRRSREIPFVP
+98 IPFVETP
-110 EPVVVAQ
+110 IAAVESSQ
-117 SSSSDVQV
+117 SM
-125 SDEDDDRFVPTRIIL
+125 DEDDEKFVPTRIIL
-140 PVCSLGLAIAAGPL
+140 PVCSLALAVLSGPL
-154 SLSPLVVGLF
+154 ALPPLAVGGF
-164 IICSA
+164 IIVSA

-179 LKKERKIN
+179 LKKEKKIN

-257 FDLTPGDRVS
+257 FDLTAGDRVV

-299 ISGPGDEIL
+299 HSGPGDEIL

-315 GHIVVTTS
+315 GNIIVETS

-338 ESAPVFDT
+338 EEAPVFDT

-360 MPTLVLAGVSLLLS
+360 MPTLALAGLSLLLS

-413 LIRSGRALEQLV
+413 LIRSGRALEQLETI
-425 DVDVVVFDKTGTLT
+425 DVVVFDKTGTLT
-439 EGHPSVVKFTV
+439 EGHPSIVHVSV
-450 FDNSG
+450 FDDSG
-455 QPMDTIPDSRLKELL
+455 ALIPSPTSEQVHERL

-486 AIRDFAEDHQVDVI
+486 AIRDYAEEAEVSVI
-500 DCDTW
+500 ECESW

-512 VVAQV
+512 VCAQV
-517 NGQVVLLGNSKL
+517 NGQTVLLGNSKL
-529 LHDEGIDLLTTP
+529 LEEERVEIP
-541 SRPDLDVATPI
+541 SFESDPKLRVATPI
-552 YLAVDGRLV
+552 YLSVNGRLAS
-561 GIHYA
+561 IHYA
-566 LDRVRP
+566 LDQVRP
-572 DTPPMIAELHRRGI
+572 DTADMIAELHRRGI

-596 SVAHA
+596 PVAHA
-601 VAADIGL
+601 VAKDIGL
-608 QPHEVHADALPDQKA
+608 KPEEVHSDALPDQKA
-623 ELVQKFTSAGK
+623 ELVQHFTAQGK

-667 TADVV
+667 TADIV

-729 SCLVAAGNAIRAL
+729 SCLVAAANAIRAL
-742 GFKAKPLPELT
+742 GFQAKELPTRSSVSTEESPSAESDTAVDMPAESLVNQVVPLNQPRGSSLPLKLTEL
-753 STTTETHTVVSESS
+753 SE
-767 DVSELVVKTSSASKS
+767 
-782 ARVVKESA
+782 
-790 QSFDLDLAALSKRV
+790 RV
-804 GLSYQKISARR
+804 GVSYQKISARR
-815 KRSDFTAW
+815 RRDDFSSW
-823 ISEHDPEGRGWE
+823 IAEHDPDGFQWT
-835 YSLDHNVYSSVVP
+835 YCKDSNLYNVM

>member
-1 MATSYQLDS
+1 MAASYQLTSGFDV
-10 ALGVVDGGV
+10 LEGGAGEV
-19 SHPTK
+19 SGHAIK
-24 RDLGLPRFI
+24 GLPRFV
-33 DRILHASSRRVRFS
+33 DRILHASKRRLRFS
-47 VESSLKDHDNFTRH
+47 VESNFGDFDNFERH
-61 LNSLPSVEH
+61 LQSLQNV
-70 ARFNSWASCYVVV
+70 ARVRSNRWARCYIVV
-83 FKSGQSI
+83 FKDDSPLDPLQWMS
-90 DAINWLGS
+90 S
-98 LPRRSREIPFVP
+98 LPQISKDIPVIP
-110 EPVVVAQ
+110 ESAQ
-117 SSSSDVQV
+117 SPQSSAIEGIGE
-125 SDEDDDRFVPTRIIL
+125 DEEEKFVPTRIIL
-140 PVCSLGLAIAAGPL
+140 PVCSLGLAILAGPL
-154 SLSPLVVGLF
+154 SLPPLAIGAF
-164 IICSA
+164 IIGSA
-169 HLSFKRAWDG
+169 HLSFRRAWSG
-179 LKKERKIN
+179 LKNERKIN

-194 AVLLHSLEGFLLGP
+194 AVRLHSLGGFLLGP

-220 VRDATQRIAHSS
+220 VRDATQRIANSS

-243 VRLLTDDG
+243 VRLITDDG

-257 FDLTPGDRVS
+257 FDLSPGDRVS

-299 ISGPGDEIL
+299 MSGPGEEIL

-315 GHIVVTTS
+315 GSLIVTTT

-353 SVANRFV
+353 NIANRFV
-360 MPTLVLAGVSLLLS
+360 MPTLALAGISLLLS
-374 AGNIAQAA
+374 GGNIAQAA

-425 DVDVVVFDKTGTLT
+425 DVDVVIFDKTGTLT
-439 EGHPSVVKFTV
+439 EGHPSVVHFAI
-450 FDNSG
+450 FDTDGS
-455 QPMDTIPDSRLKELL
+455 PLETASDARRKELL

-486 AIRDFAEDHQVDVI
+486 AIRDSAEQEQVEVI
-500 DCDTW
+500 ECESW

-512 VVAQV
+512 VVASIR
-517 NGQVVLLGNSKL
+517 GQQALLGNSKL
-529 LHDEGIDLLTTP
+529 LLEEGVVIP
-541 SRPDLDVATPI
+541 SIEERPDLAVATPI
-552 YLAVDGRLV
+552 YLAVDGVLV

-572 DTPPMIAELHRRGI
+572 DTPDLIAELHRRGI
-586 EAHMLTGDIA
+586 EAHMLTGDIGT
-596 SVAHA
+596 VAHA
-601 VAADIGL
+601 VAAEIGL
-608 QPHEVHADALPDQKA
+608 KPEEVHSDALPDQKA
-623 ELVQKFTSAGK
+623 ELVQHFTSKGK

-687 ARHTFALVK
+687 ARHTFGLVK

-742 GFKAKPLPELT
+742 GFKAKSLPSAQASASQE
-753 STTTETHTVVSESS
+753 VVDVGVSESGHE
-767 DVSELVVKTSSASKS
+767 SEQT
-782 ARVVKESA
+782 
-790 QSFDLDLAALSKRV
+790 LDLSALAKRV
-804 GLSYQKISARR
+804 GVSYQKISARR
-815 KRSDFTAW
+815 RRSDFSTW
-823 ISEHDPEGRGWE
+823 ISEHDPDGHAWHYCSDR
-835 YSLDHNVYSSVVP
+835 NAFSVV

>member
-1 MATSYQLDS
+1 MAASYQLTSGFDV
-10 ALGVVDGGV
+10 LEGGADAANQQA
-19 SHPTK
+19 K
-24 RDLGLPRFI
+24 KGLPRFV
-33 DRILHASSRRVRFS
+33 DRILHASRRRLRFS
-47 VESSLKDHDNFTRH
+47 VEPNFGDFDNFERH
-61 LNSLPSVEH
+61 LKSIHNVSRVRS
-70 ARFNSWASCYVVV
+70 NKWAHCYVVV
-83 FKSGQSI
+83 FDDDSRLDPLQ
-90 DAINWLGS
+90 WLSS
-98 LPRRSREIPFVP
+98 LPQLSKDIPFIP
-110 EPVVVAQ
+110 EAAQ
-117 SSSSDVQV
+117 PSSGSSIEGIG
-125 SDEDDDRFVPTRIIL
+125 EDDDEKFVPTRIIL
-140 PVCSLGLAIAAGPL
+140 PVCSLGLAILAGPL
-154 SLSPLVVGLF
+154 SLPPLAIAAF
-164 IICSA
+164 IIGSA
-169 HLSFKRAWDG
+169 HLSFRRAWSG
-179 LKKERKIN
+179 LKHERKIN

-220 VRDATQRIAHSS
+220 VRDATQRIANSS

-243 VRLLTDDG
+243 VRLITDDG
-251 EVIVSS
+251 EVVVSS
-257 FDLTPGDRVS
+257 FDLSPGDRVS

-299 ISGPGDEIL
+299 MSGPGEEIL

-315 GHIVVTTS
+315 GNLIVTTT

-353 SVANRFV
+353 NIANRFV
-360 MPTLVLAGVSLLLS
+360 MPTLALAGVSLLLS

-425 DVDVVVFDKTGTLT
+425 DVDVVIFDKTGTLT
-439 EGHPSVVKFTV
+439 EGHPSVVHFAI
-450 FDNSG
+450 FDSDG
-455 QPMDTIPDSRLKELL
+455 SLSEVVSDARRRELL

-486 AIRDFAEDHQVDVI
+486 AIRDSAEQERVDVI
-500 DCDTW
+500 ECDSW

-512 VVAQV
+512 VVATIK
-517 NGQVVLLGNSKL
+517 GQTTLLGNSKL
-529 LHDEGIDLLTTP
+529 LIEEGVDIP
-541 SRPDLDVATPI
+541 SIEDRPDLAVATPV
-552 YLAVDGRLV
+552 YLAVDGVLV

-572 DTPPMIAELHRRGI
+572 DTPDLIAELHRRGI
-586 EAHMLTGDIA
+586 EAHMLTGDIDK
-596 SVAHA
+596 VAHA
-601 VAADIGL
+601 VAKEIGL
-608 QPHEVHADALPDQKA
+608 KPEEVHSDALPDQKA
-623 ELVQKFTSAGK
+623 ELVQYFTSKGK

-672 LTNDRVSDL
+672 LTNDRVSDV

-687 ARHTFALVK
+687 ARHTFGLVK

-703 VPNLSALVIGTFLP
+703 VPNLSALVVGTFLP
-717 VSPIAAVFLNNG
+717 ISPIAAVFLNNG

-742 GFKAKPLPELT
+742 GFKAKPL
-753 STTTETHTVVSESS
+753 
-767 DVSELVVKTSSASKS
+767 SSASS
-782 ARVVKESA
+782 FESGETVDVDTSESNTLD
-790 QSFDLDLAALSKRV
+790 QQTLDLSGLAKRV
-804 GLSYQKISARR
+804 GMSYQKISARR
-815 KRSDFTAW
+815 RRSDFATW
-823 ISEHDPEGRGWE
+823 ISKHDPDGHAWR
-835 YSLDHNVYSSVVP
+835 YCSDRNSFSVV

>member
-1 MATSYQLDS
+1 MAASYQVDATTGFDVIDGTGGSKSKDS
-10 ALGVVDGGV
+10 PP
-19 SHPTK
+19 S
-24 RDLGLPRFI
+24 LPRFI
-33 DRILHASSRRVRFS
+33 DRILHASTKRLRFS
-47 VESSLKDHDNFTRH
+47 VSSGLKDPDNFVRH
-61 LNSLPSVEH
+61 INSLNDVETVRFNRWACCFIVVFKHQRHVDALQWLNSLPH
-70 ARFNSWASCYVVV
+70 NNA
-83 FKSGQSI
+83 
-90 DAINWLGS
+90 D
-98 LPRRSREIPFVP
+98 IPLI
-110 EPVVVAQ
+110 PVVESPIASIE
-117 SSSSDVQV
+117 SSQQA
-125 SDEDDDRFVPTRIIL
+125 DEDDEKFVPTRIIL
-140 PVCSLGLAIAAGPL
+140 PVCSLALAILSGPL
-154 SLSPLVVGLF
+154 ALPPLAVGGF
-164 IICSA
+164 IIVSA

-179 LKKERKIN
+179 LKKEKKIN

-257 FDLTPGDRVS
+257 FDLTAGDRVV
-267 FLPGDKIPIDGV
+267 FLPGDKIPIDGM

-299 ISGPGDEIL
+299 HSGPGDEIL

-315 GHIVVTTS
+315 GNIIVETS

-338 ESAPVFDT
+338 EEAPVFDT

-353 SVANRFV
+353 NIANRFV
-360 MPTLVLAGVSLLLS
+360 MPTLALAGVSLLLS

-413 LIRSGRALEQLV
+413 LIRSGRALEQLETI
-425 DVDVVVFDKTGTLT
+425 DVVVFDKTGTLT
-439 EGHPSVVKFTV
+439 EGHPSIVHVSV
-450 FDNSG
+450 FDDSG
-455 QPMDTIPDSRLKELL
+455 AVISSPTHERLHELL

-486 AIRDFAEDHQVDVI
+486 AIRDYAEQEQVSVI
-500 DCDTW
+500 DCDSW

-512 VVAQV
+512 VCAQV
-517 NGQVVLLGNSKL
+517 DGKTVLLGNSKL
-529 LHDEGIDLLTTP
+529 LEEENVTIPAFEADLKL
-541 SRPDLDVATPI
+541 RVATPI
-552 YLAVDGRLV
+552 YLSVDGRLAS
-561 GIHYA
+561 IHYA
-566 LDRVRP
+566 LDQVRP
-572 DTPPMIAELHRRGI
+572 DTPDMIAELHRRGI

-596 SVAHA
+596 PVAHA
-601 VAADIGL
+601 VAKDIGL
-608 QPHEVHADALPDQKA
+608 KPEEVHSDALPDQKA
-623 ELVQKFTSAGK
+623 ELVQHFTGQGK

-641 GINDSAALAYADVS
+641 GINVSAALAYADVS

-667 TADVV
+667 TADIV

-729 SCLVAAGNAIRAL
+729 SCLVAAANAIRAL
-742 GFKAKPLPELT
+742 GFQAKPLPKRCQDPTASDLSDQPDPLQNNQAQVIHVVPRQGNNQSSIALKLREL
-753 STTTETHTVVSESS
+753 S
-767 DVSELVVKTSSASKS
+767 
-782 ARVVKESA
+782 
-790 QSFDLDLAALSKRV
+790 QRV
-804 GLSYQKISARR
+804 GVSYQKISARR
-815 KRSDFTAW
+815 RRDDFSSW
-823 ISEHDPEGRGWE
+823 IASHDPDGCQWT
-835 YSLDHNVYSSVVP
+835 YCKDSNLYTAMV
-848 AA
+848 A

>member
-1 MATSYQLDS
+1 MGTSFQPDS
-10 ALGVVDGGV
+10 GLEVVDGDA
-19 SHPTK
+19 SMTK
-24 RDLGLPRFI
+24 SGDFVLPRFI
-33 DRILHASSRRVRFS
+33 DRIFHASSRRLRFS
-47 VESSLKDHDNFTRH
+47 VDTGFEDPDNFTRH
-61 LNSLPSVEH
+61 IRTLASVEQV
-70 ARFNSWASCYVVV
+70 RFNSWASCYVVV
-83 FKSGQSI
+83 FKSGQSV
-90 DAINWLGS
+90 DALQWLS
-98 LPRRSREIPFVP
+98 VLPRLTREIPFVP
-110 EPVVVAQ
+110 E
-117 SSSSDVQV
+117 V
-125 SDEDDDRFVPTRIIL
+125 SLIDSTDSPNVLPSEDEEEKFVPTRIIL

-154 SLSPLVVGLF
+154 SLPPLAVGVF
-164 IICSA
+164 IIGAA
-169 HLSFKRAWDG
+169 HLSFKRAWEG
-179 LKKERKIN
+179 IKKERKIN

-208 AMMITMIEGGEA
+208 AMMISMIEGGEA

-243 VRLLTDDG
+243 VRLLTQDG
-251 EVIVSS
+251 EKVVSS
-257 FDLTPGDRVS
+257 FDLSSGDRVS
-267 FLPGDKIPIDGV
+267 FMPGDKIPIDGV

-299 ISGPGDEIL
+299 MSGPGHEIL

-315 GHIVVTTS
+315 GHIIVTTS

-346 RVGNFAA
+346 RVGNLAA
-353 SVANRFV
+353 NIANRFV
-360 MPTLVLAGVSLLLS
+360 IPTLVLAGVSLMLS

-403 ALTRAGSQGL
+403 ALARAGSQGL

-439 EGHPSVVKFTV
+439 EGHPSVVKFAI
-450 FDNSG
+450 FDLTGSPLENAS
-455 QPMDTIPDSRLKELL
+455 PEYIRHLL

-486 AIRDFAEDHQVDVI
+486 AIRDFAAEQDVDVI
-500 DCDTW
+500 DCESW

-512 VVAQV
+512 VVATV
-517 NGQVVLLGNSKL
+517 NGQTVLLGNSKL
-529 LHDEGIDLLTTP
+529 LQDGGVEIWSVDSNP
-541 SRPDLDVATPI
+541 ELDVATPI
-552 YLAVDGRLV
+552 YLAIDGQLV

-566 LDRVRP
+566 LDRVRS
-572 DTPPMIAELHRRGI
+572 DTPAMIAELHRRGI
-586 EAHMLTGDIA
+586 EAHMLTGDIS
-596 SVAHA
+596 SVAHS

-608 QPHEVHADALPDQKA
+608 KPHEVHSDALPDQKA
-623 ELVQKFTSAGK
+623 ELVQKFTAAGK

-681 IVAQDL
+681 IAAQDL

-703 VPNLSALVIGTFLP
+703 VPNLSALLIGTFLP
-717 VSPIAAVFLNNG
+717 VSPIAAVLINNG

-742 GFKAKPLPELT
+742 GFKAKPLPEIVASSSPAPVEPLVSDT
-753 STTTETHTVVSESS
+753 SVAMPLSTKAKVDKTHSS
-767 DVSELVVKTSSASKS
+767 PI
-782 ARVVKESA
+782 
-790 QSFDLDLAALSKRV
+790 QLDLAALSRRV

-815 KRSDFTAW
+815 RRSDFIDW
-823 ISEHDPEGRGWE
+823 ISDNDPDGYGWE
-835 YSLDHNVYSSVVP
+835 YSKERKTFLMV
-848 AA
+848 AAA

>member
-1 MATSYQLDS
+1 MAASYQLTSGFD
-10 ALGVVDGGV
+10 LLEGGADQV
-19 SHPTK
+19 SMHET
-24 RDLGLPRFI
+24 RGLPRFV
-33 DRILHASSRRVRFS
+33 DRILHASKRRLRFS
-47 VESSLKDHDNFTRH
+47 VESNFGDFDNFERHLQSFQNVERVRSNRWANCYIVVLKDDSPLDPLQWLST
-61 LNSLPSVEH
+61 LPQLS
-70 ARFNSWASCYVVV
+70 
-83 FKSGQSI
+83 K
-90 DAINWLGS
+90 D
-98 LPRRSREIPFVP
+98 IPVIP
-110 EPVVVAQ
+110 EAAQ
-117 SSSSDVQV
+117 SSPSSTIEGIGE
-125 SDEDDDRFVPTRIIL
+125 DEEEKFVPTRIIL
-140 PVCSLGLAIAAGPL
+140 PVCSLGLAILAGPL
-154 SLSPLVVGLF
+154 SLPPLAIGAF
-164 IICSA
+164 IIGSA
-169 HLSFKRAWDG
+169 HLSFRRAWSG
-179 LKKERKIN
+179 LKNERKIN

-220 VRDATQRIAHSS
+220 VRDATQRIANSS

-243 VRLLTDDG
+243 VRLITDNG

-257 FDLTPGDRVS
+257 FDLSPGDRVS

-299 ISGPGDEIL
+299 MSRPGEEIL

-315 GHIVVTTS
+315 GSLIVTTT

-353 SVANRFV
+353 NIANRFV
-360 MPTLVLAGVSLLLS
+360 MPTLALAGISLLLS
-374 AGNIAQAA
+374 GGNIAQAA

-425 DVDVVVFDKTGTLT
+425 DVDVVIFDKTGTLT
-439 EGHPSVVKFTV
+439 EGHPSIVHLAI
-450 FDNSG
+450 FDTDGS
-455 QPMDTIPDSRLKELL
+455 PIETASDSRRKELL

-486 AIRDFAEDHQVDVI
+486 AIRDSAEQEQVEVI
-500 DCDTW
+500 ECESW

-512 VVAQV
+512 VVASIR
-517 NGQVVLLGNSKL
+517 GQQALLGNSKL
-529 LHDEGIDLLTTP
+529 LIEEGVVIP
-541 SRPDLDVATPI
+541 SIEERPDLAVATPI
-552 YLAVDGRLV
+552 YLAVDGVLV

-566 LDRVRP
+566 LDRVRS
-572 DTPPMIAELHRRGI
+572 DTPDLIAELHRRGI
-586 EAHMLTGDIA
+586 EAHMLTGDIGT
-596 SVAHA
+596 VAHA

-608 QPHEVHADALPDQKA
+608 KPEEVHSDALPDQKA
-623 ELVQKFTSAGK
+623 ELVQHFTSKGK

-687 ARHTFALVK
+687 ARHTFGLVK

-742 GFKAKPLPELT
+742 GFRAKHLPSAQATASQE
-753 STTTETHTVVSESS
+753 VVDVGLSESGHES
-767 DVSELVVKTSSASKS
+767 DQT
-782 ARVVKESA
+782 
-790 QSFDLDLAALSKRV
+790 LDLSALAKRV
-804 GLSYQKISARR
+804 GVSYQKISARR
-815 KRSDFTAW
+815 RRSDFSTW
-823 ISEHDPEGRGWE
+823 ISEHDPDGHAWHYCSDR
-835 YSLDHNVYSSVVP
+835 NTFSVV

>member
-1 MATSYQLDS
+1 MATSFQLDS
-10 ALGVVDGGV
+10 GFGVVDGGA
-19 SHPTK
+19 SSSAFS
-24 RDLGLPRFI
+24 DFALPRFI
-33 DRILHASSRRVRFS
+33 DRILHASPRRLRFS
-47 VESSLKDHDNFTRH
+47 VDQGFKEPENFARH
-61 LNSLPSVEH
+61 IGTLASVERV
-70 ARFNSWASCYVVV
+70 RFNSWASCYVVI
-83 FKSGQSI
+83 FKPGQSV
-90 DAINWLGS
+90 DALHWLS
-98 LPRRSREIPFVP
+98 ALPRRAREIPFVP
-110 EPVVVAQ
+110 EVSLIDSAQ
-117 SSSSDVQV
+117 SSNSPSSE
-125 SDEDDDRFVPTRIIL
+125 DEEEKFVPTRIIL
-140 PVCSLGLAIAAGPL
+140 PVCSLGLAVAAGPL
-154 SLSPLVVGLF
+154 SLPPLAVGVF
-164 IICSA
+164 IIGAA
-169 HLSFKRAWDG
+169 HLSFKRAWEG

-243 VRLLTDDG
+243 VRLLTEDG
-251 EVIVSS
+251 EKIVSS
-257 FDLTPGDRVS
+257 FDLSAGDRVS
-267 FLPGDKIPIDGV
+267 FMPGDKIPIDGV

-299 ISGPGDEIL
+299 MSGPGDEIL

-315 GHIVVTTS
+315 GQIIVTTS

-353 SVANRFV
+353 NIANRFV
-360 MPTLVLAGVSLLLS
+360 IPTLVLAGVSLLLS

-439 EGHPSVVKFTV
+439 EGHPSVVEFTI
-450 FDNSG
+450 FDQTGSPLDNASA
-455 QPMDTIPDSRLKELL
+455 DYVKHLL
-470 QLSTSLEQG
+470 QLSTTLEQG

-486 AIRDFAEDHQVDVI
+486 AIRDFAAEQNVDVI
-500 DCDTW
+500 DCESW

-512 VVAQV
+512 VVATV
-517 NGQVVLLGNSKL
+517 NGQTILLGNSKL
-529 LHDEGIDLLTTP
+529 LIDEGVEIWSVESKP
-541 SRPDLDVATPI
+541 ELDVATPI
-552 YLAVDGRLV
+552 YLAVDGLLV

-566 LDRVRP
+566 LDRVRS
-572 DTPPMIAELHRRGI
+572 DTPAMIAELHRRGI

-601 VAADIGL
+601 VASDIGL
-608 QPHEVHADALPDQKA
+608 QPHEVHSDALPDQKA
-623 ELVQKFTSAGK
+623 ELVQKFTAAGK

-703 VPNLSALVIGTFLP
+703 VPNLSALLIGTFLP
-717 VSPIAAVFLNNG
+717 VNPIAAVFLNNG

-742 GFKAKPLPELT
+742 GFKAKPLPELKA
-753 STTTETHTVVSESS
+753 SHSSVSVES
-767 DVSELVVKTSSASKS
+767 DVSVKSEENPLTPISGVEKKPSVST
-782 ARVVKESA
+782 E
-790 QSFDLDLAALSKRV
+790 LDLSALSRRV

-815 KRSDFTAW
+815 RRSDFINW
-823 ISEHDPEGRGWE
+823 ISAHDPDGFGWQ
-835 YSLDHNVYSSVVP
+835 YSKEHKTFSIV
-848 AA
+848 AAAS

>member
-1 MATSYQLDS
+1 MAASYQLTSGFD
-10 ALGVVDGGV
+10 LLEGGADQV
-19 SHPTK
+19 SRHET
-24 RDLGLPRFI
+24 RGLPRFV
-33 DRILHASSRRVRFS
+33 DRILHASKRRLRFS
-47 VESSLKDHDNFTRH
+47 VESNFGDFDNFERH
-61 LNSLPSVEH
+61 LQSFQNVE
-70 ARFNSWASCYVVV
+70 RVRSNRWAHCYIVV
-83 FKSGQSI
+83 FKDDSPLDPLQ
-90 DAINWLGS
+90 WLS
-98 LPRRSREIPFVP
+98 TLPQFSKDIPVIP
-110 EPVVVAQ
+110 EAAQ
-117 SSSSDVQV
+117 SSPSSTIEGIGE
-125 SDEDDDRFVPTRIIL
+125 DEEEKFVPTRIIL
-140 PVCSLGLAIAAGPL
+140 PVCSLGLAILAGPL
-154 SLSPLVVGLF
+154 SLPPLAIGAF
-164 IICSA
+164 IIGSA
-169 HLSFKRAWDG
+169 HLSFRRAWSG
-179 LKKERKIN
+179 LKNERKIN

-220 VRDATQRIAHSS
+220 VRDATQRIANSS

-243 VRLLTDDG
+243 VRLITDDG
-251 EVIVSS
+251 EVVVSS
-257 FDLTPGDRVS
+257 FDLSPGDRVS

-299 ISGPGDEIL
+299 MSGPGEEIL

-315 GHIVVTTS
+315 GSLIVTTT

-353 SVANRFV
+353 NIANRFV
-360 MPTLVLAGVSLLLS
+360 MPTLALAGISLLLS
-374 AGNIAQAA
+374 GGNIAQAA

-425 DVDVVVFDKTGTLT
+425 DVDVVIFDKTGTLT
-439 EGHPSVVKFTV
+439 EGHPSIVHLAI
-450 FDNSG
+450 FDTDGS
-455 QPMDTIPDSRLKELL
+455 PIETASDSRRKELL

-486 AIRDFAEDHQVDVI
+486 AIRDSAEQEQVEVI
-500 DCDTW
+500 ECESW

-512 VVAQV
+512 VVASIR
-517 NGQVVLLGNSKL
+517 GQQALLGNSKL
-529 LHDEGIDLLTTP
+529 LIEEGVVIP
-541 SRPDLDVATPI
+541 SIEERPDLAVATPI
-552 YLAVDGRLV
+552 YLAVDGVLV

-566 LDRVRP
+566 LDRVRS
-572 DTPPMIAELHRRGI
+572 DTPDLIAELHRRGI
-586 EAHMLTGDIA
+586 EAHMLTGDIGT
-596 SVAHA
+596 VAHA

-608 QPHEVHADALPDQKA
+608 KPEEVHSDALPDQKA
-623 ELVQKFTSAGK
+623 ELVQHFTSKGK

-687 ARHTFALVK
+687 ARHTFGLVK

-742 GFKAKPLPELT
+742 GFRAKHLPSAQATASQE
-753 STTTETHTVVSESS
+753 VVDVGLSESGHES
-767 DVSELVVKTSSASKS
+767 DQT
-782 ARVVKESA
+782 
-790 QSFDLDLAALSKRV
+790 LDLSGLAKRV
-804 GLSYQKISARR
+804 GVSYQKISARR
-815 KRSDFTAW
+815 RRSDFSAW
-823 ISEHDPEGRGWE
+823 ISEHDPDGHAWHYCSDR
-835 YSLDHNVYSSVVP
+835 NTFSVV

>member
-1 MATSYQLDS
+1 MATSFQNSSDF
-10 ALGVVDGGV
+10 GVVDGGA
-19 SHPTK
+19 SARTS
-24 RDLGLPRFI
+24 RDPALPRFI
-33 DRILHASSRRVRFS
+33 DRILHASSRRLRFS
-47 VESSLKDHDNFTRH
+47 VDTSFKDPDNFSRH
-61 LNSLPSVEH
+61 ISTLSSVENV
-70 ARFNSWASCYVVV
+70 RFNSWASCYIVV
-83 FKSGQSI
+83 FKTGHRI
-90 DAINWLGS
+90 DALQWLSS
-98 LPRRSREIPFVP
+98 LPRRSREIPVVP
-110 EPVVVAQ
+110 EVARIDTAASTSLQ
-117 SSSSDVQV
+117 SA
-125 SDEDDDRFVPTRIIL
+125 EEEEEKFVPTRIIL

-154 SLSPLVVGLF
+154 ALPPLAVGVF
-164 IICSA
+164 IIGAA
-169 HLSFKRAWDG
+169 HLSFKRAWEG

-243 VRLLTDDG
+243 VRLLTEDG
-251 EVIVSS
+251 EKIVSS
-257 FDLTPGDRVS
+257 FDLSPGDRVS

-284 ASLDVVKLTGESVPR
+284 VSLDVVKLTGESVPR
-299 ISGPGDEIL
+299 MSGPGDEIL

-315 GHIVVTTS
+315 GHIIVTTS

-353 SVANRFV
+353 NIANRFV
-360 MPTLVLAGVSLLLS
+360 IPTLVLAGVSLMLS
-374 AGNIAQAA
+374 AGNVAQAA

-425 DVDVVVFDKTGTLT
+425 EVDVVVFDKTGTLT
-439 EGHPSVVKFTV
+439 EGHPSVVEFTV
-450 FDNSG
+450 FDQNG
-455 QPMDTIPDSRLKELL
+455 IPAESVDAEKLKHLL

-486 AIRDFAEDHQVDVI
+486 AIRDFAEEQQVDVI
-500 DCDTW
+500 DCESW

-512 VVAQV
+512 VVATV
-517 NGQVVLLGNSKL
+517 NGERVLLGNSKL
-529 LHDEGIDLLTTP
+529 LQDEGVEIWTVDSKP
-541 SRPDLDVATPI
+541 ELDVATPI
-552 YLAVDGRLV
+552 YLAVDGLLV

-572 DTPPMIAELHRRGI
+572 DTSAMIAELHNRGI
-586 EAHMLTGDIA
+586 EAHMLTGDI
-596 SVAHA
+596 STVAHA

-608 QPHEVHADALPDQKA
+608 QPHEVHSDALPDQKA
-623 ELVQKFTSAGK
+623 ELVQKFTAAGK

-667 TADVV
+667 TADIV

-703 VPNLSALVIGTFLP
+703 VPNLSALLIGTFLP
-717 VSPIAAVFLNNG
+717 VNPIAAVFLNNG

-742 GFKAKPLPELT
+742 GFKAKPLPEIEAS
-753 STTTETHTVVSESS
+753 STTVDVKPVLSDTAAAQATTEETTDENASLPITH
-767 DVSELVVKTSSASKS
+767 
-782 ARVVKESA
+782 
-790 QSFDLDLAALSKRV
+790 LDLAALSRRV

-815 KRSDFTAW
+815 RRNDFADW
-823 ISEHDPEGRGWE
+823 ISTHDPEGHGWE
-835 YSLDHNVYSSVVP
+835 YSGDLNSFSMVP
-848 AA
+848 AVS

>member
-1 MATSYQLDS
+1 MAASYQLTSGFDV
-10 ALGVVDGGV
+10 LEGGADAANQQA
-19 SHPTK
+19 K
-24 RDLGLPRFI
+24 KGLPRFV
-33 DRILHASSRRVRFS
+33 DRILHASRRRLRFS
-47 VESSLKDHDNFTRH
+47 VEPNFGDFDNFERH
-61 LNSLPSVEH
+61 LKSIHNV
-70 ARFNSWASCYVVV
+70 ARVRSNKWAHCYVVV
-83 FKSGQSI
+83 FDDDSRLDPLQ
-90 DAINWLGS
+90 WLSS
-98 LPRRSREIPFVP
+98 LPQLSKDIPFIP
-110 EPVVVAQ
+110 EAAQ
-117 SSSSDVQV
+117 PSSGSSIEGIG
-125 SDEDDDRFVPTRIIL
+125 EDDDEKFVPTRIIL
-140 PVCSLGLAIAAGPL
+140 PVCSLGLAILAGPL
-154 SLSPLVVGLF
+154 SLPPLAIAAF
-164 IICSA
+164 IIGSA
-169 HLSFKRAWDG
+169 HLSFRRAWSG
-179 LKKERKIN
+179 LKHERKIN

-220 VRDATQRIAHSS
+220 VRDATQRIANSS

-243 VRLLTDDG
+243 VRLITDDG
-251 EVIVSS
+251 EVVVSS
-257 FDLTPGDRVS
+257 FDLSPGDRVS

-299 ISGPGDEIL
+299 MSGPGEEIL

-315 GHIVVTTS
+315 GNLIVTTT

-353 SVANRFV
+353 NIANRFV
-360 MPTLVLAGVSLLLS
+360 MPTLALAGVSLLLS

-425 DVDVVVFDKTGTLT
+425 DVDVVIFDKTGTLT
-439 EGHPSVVKFTV
+439 EGHPSVVHFAI
-450 FDNSG
+450 FDSDG
-455 QPMDTIPDSRLKELL
+455 SLSEVVSDARRRELL

-486 AIRDFAEDHQVDVI
+486 AIRDSAEQERVDVI
-500 DCDTW
+500 ECDSW

-512 VVAQV
+512 VVATIK
-517 NGQVVLLGNSKL
+517 GQTTLLGNSKL
-529 LHDEGIDLLTTP
+529 LIEEGVDIP
-541 SRPDLDVATPI
+541 SIEERPDLAVATPV
-552 YLAVDGRLV
+552 YLAVDGVLV

-572 DTPPMIAELHRRGI
+572 DTPDLIAELHRRGI
-586 EAHMLTGDIA
+586 EAHMLTGDIGK
-596 SVAHA
+596 VAHA
-601 VAADIGL
+601 VAKEIGL
-608 QPHEVHADALPDQKA
+608 KPEEVHSDALPDQKA
-623 ELVQKFTSAGK
+623 ELVQYFTSKGK

-672 LTNDRVSDL
+672 LTNDRVSDV

-687 ARHTFALVK
+687 ARHTFGLVK

-703 VPNLSALVIGTFLP
+703 VPNLSALVVGTFLP
-717 VSPIAAVFLNNG
+717 ISPIAAVFLNNG

-742 GFKAKPLPELT
+742 GFKAKPL
-753 STTTETHTVVSESS
+753 
-767 DVSELVVKTSSASKS
+767 SSASS
-782 ARVVKESA
+782 FESGETVDVDTSESNTLD
-790 QSFDLDLAALSKRV
+790 QQTLDLSGLAKRV
-804 GLSYQKISARR
+804 GMSYQKISARR
-815 KRSDFTAW
+815 RRSDFATW
-823 ISEHDPEGRGWE
+823 ISKHDPDGHAWR
-835 YSLDHNVYSSVVP
+835 YCSDRNSFSVV